1 MSGLSP
7 NWIIAQTILGVV
19 GCLAVAL
26 VALWVRAALN
36 VGVLRHFRFR
46 KRLALAFGLPVT
58 ETPSTAEARA
68 AVGRARIRM
77 SCLLILFFG
86 LNLAGLWVVEKNN
99 QDTDTWL
106 REWKAT
112 RGQYLNRR
120 SAGSARPRARP
131 DASDSPARGQ

>member
-1 MSGLSP
+1 M
-7 NWIIAQTILGVV
+7 NWIIAQTILGIV
-19 GCLAVAL
+19 GCVAAGL
-26 VALWVRAALN
+26 VALWARAALN
-36 VGVLRHFRFR
+36 VGVLRHLRFW
-46 KRLALAFGLPVT
+46 KRLVLAIGLPAA
-58 ETPSTAEARA
+58 EAPSTAEGRA

-120 SAGSARPRARP
+120 SADSARPHARP